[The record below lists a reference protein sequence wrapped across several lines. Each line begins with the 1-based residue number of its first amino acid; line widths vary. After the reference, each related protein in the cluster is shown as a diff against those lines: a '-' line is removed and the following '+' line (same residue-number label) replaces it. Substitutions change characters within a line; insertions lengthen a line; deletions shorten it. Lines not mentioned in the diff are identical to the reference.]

1 MPRCFPGRPR
11 SGKDPLGL
19 AHPGGEIAGKIDHP
33 DVRFIPEIDQA
44 AMTLHEEVGHGSV
57 VVTLSAGDGNQVG
70 VLLLEKIK
78 ETEGEGQNG

>member
-1 MPRCFPGRPR
+1 MEVFAAREEL
-11 SGKDPLGL
+11 DP
-19 AHPGGEIAGKIDHP
+19 AYAGGEIAGKIDHP

-44 AMTLHEEVGHGSV
+44 AMTLHKEVGHGSV

-78 ETEGEGQNG
+78 ETEGEVRHG